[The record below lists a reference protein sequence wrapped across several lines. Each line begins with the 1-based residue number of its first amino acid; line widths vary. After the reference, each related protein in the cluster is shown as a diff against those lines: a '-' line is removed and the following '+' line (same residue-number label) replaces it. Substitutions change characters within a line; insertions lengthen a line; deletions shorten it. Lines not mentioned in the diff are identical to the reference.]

1 MILIGQYDS
10 PFVRRVAIAMR
21 LYGIPFEQKP
31 WSAFGDRDKLAAHNP
46 LLRVPT
52 LVLENG
58 DFVIESTIILD
69 YLDEMVGPDRALI
82 AERGESRRKAL
93 QLCALATGIA
103 DKGIST
109 FYGSIFHERTKES
122 WKARCRRQITGAA
135 KLLEERLAEL
145 AAPFWFGRTPGHA
158 DIAAACALRF
168 VRECGLELIDDRD
181 FPKLAAHNARCE
193 ALEVFREI
201 SQPFVPP
208 R

>member
-10 PFVRRVAIAMR
+10 PFVRRVGIALR
-21 LYGIPFEQKP
+21 LYRMPFEQQP

-52 LVLENG
+52 LVLDSG

-69 YLDEMVGPDRALI
+69 YLDEIAGPKRALI
-82 AERGESRRKAL
+82 ADRGEARRKTL
-93 QLCALATGIA
+93 QLCAIATGIA
-103 DKGIST
+103 DKSIT
-109 FYGSIFHERTKES
+109 AFYGTVFHERTKES
-122 WKARCRRQITGAA
+122 WKARCRRQIAAGAA
-135 KLLEERLAEL
+135 ALEEKLSETKT
-145 AAPFWFGRTPGHA
+145 PFWFGETPGHA

-168 VRECGLELIDDRD
+168 ARESGLELIDDSQY
-181 FPKLAAHNARCE
+181 PKLAAHNARCE

-201 SQPFVPP
+201 SQAFIPP